1 MEDLAGLTEEIERMR
16 REKINERQRVNSEIN
31 ELTTAN
37 KELAETLGQAREQIV
52 QLKTDLARLA
62 LPPASFGVVV
72 SIPDG
77 DYVDIMTNG
86 RKMRVQISPTVE
98 RDKLQKGQEVIL
110 NDSMTIIQS
119 LDFLDVG
126 EIVTFKEYITEDRV
140 LAIGRTDEERVIR
153 LSEPLLNVRLRSGD
167 ALLVESRTNFA
178 YEKITKSE
186 VEDISSAI
194 RQI

>member
-37 KELAETLGQAREQIV
+37 KELVETLGQAREQIV

-153 LSEPLLNVRLRSGD
+153 LSEPLLNMRLRSGD
-167 ALLVESRTNFA
+167 AG
-178 YEKITKSE
+178 
-186 VEDISSAI
+186 
-194 RQI
+194 

>member
-98 RDKLQKGQEVIL
+98 RDKLQNGQEVIL
-110 NDSMTIIQS
+110 NDSM
-119 LDFLDVG
+119 
-126 EIVTFKEYITEDRV
+126 K
-140 LAIGRTDEERVIR
+140 IGRAHV
-153 LSEPLLNVRLRSGD
+153 
-167 ALLVESRTNFA
+167 
-178 YEKITKSE
+178 
-186 VEDISSAI
+186 
-194 RQI
+194 